1 MKNVKIRV
9 LMVCLMAAGISV
21 AFKLD
26 DKLFLQGRYKQSN
39 QGAACF
45 PFTTLPDVCGPSVT
59 GTICTTAFGSA
70 TRTWYQDAC
79 LTPYYR
85 LP

>member
-1 MKNVKIRV
+1 
-9 LMVCLMAAGISV
+9 MVAGISATV
-21 AFKLD
+21 KLQA
-26 DKLFLQGRYKQSN
+26 KVFLQGRYKQSN
-39 QGAACF
+39 LGAACF

-59 GTICTTAFGSA
+59 GTVCTTAFGAA

-79 LTPYYR
+79 QTPYYR